1 MARYYFTIFYYGIIL
16 LDLPNVSVFVIYNI
30 LNLLIYNEVA
40 NHLANP
46 MALSR
51 VEGEWG
57 SCDQD
62 ITGGKDAAI

>member
-1 MARYYFTIFYYGIIL
+1 MISNMFNLF
-16 LDLPNVSVFVIYNI
+16 IYNQ
-30 LNLLIYNEVA
+30 VA

>member
-1 MARYYFTIFYYGIIL
+1 M
-16 LDLPNVSVFVIYNI
+16 IYNI